1 VIRKKQ
7 SRDQTRHGS
16 GDLQKGVSVET
27 ITNAV
32 NWLNGVV
39 WGTPMLVL
47 ILGVGLFLT
56 LGLKLLTILKVP
68 LGFKLL
74 WQGRIPGGEGDIT
87 PFNALMTSLA
97 ATIGTGN
104 IAGVATAIFLGG
116 PGAIFWMWMT
126 ALVGM
131 ATKFAEAV
139 LAVRFREEDERG
151 KHVGGPMYYIKNGLG
166 PKWNW
171 MAVTFALFAG
181 VAGFGI
187 GNMVQAN
194 SIANALN
201 ANFAIPEWLTGI
213 ILVVLVGAVLLG
225 GIERIASVAGKLV
238 PIMAIAY
245 IGAGTL
251 VLALNAGAIPGA
263 FALIFKHAFSPVAA
277 TGGFAGAAVW
287 AAIRFGVA
295 RGVFSN
301 EAGLGSAPIAH
312 AAAQTKG
319 PVSQGLVAMLGTF
332 IDTLVVCSFTAL
344 AILVTGAWTSGETGA
359 ALTSRAFDLAL
370 PGVGGYIIAAALAVF
385 AFTTILGWSYYCE
398 RSLEYLFGIK
408 IIMPFRV
415 VWSLAALVGATL
427 KLGFVWLLADTLNAL
442 MAIPNLIALALLSP
456 IVFKITKDFFETRG
470 KSEDNPF

>member
-1 VIRKKQ
+1 MDVI
-7 SRDQTRHGS
+7 TG
-16 GDLQKGVSVET
+16 G
-27 ITNAV
+27 V
-32 NWLNGVV
+32 NWLNGIV
-39 WGTPMLVL
+39 WGVPMLVL

-56 LGLKLLTILKVP
+56 VGLKIMTILKIP

-74 WQGRIPGGEGDIT
+74 WQGRIPGGDGDIS

-139 LAVRFREEDERG
+139 LAVHYREEDANG
-151 KHVGGPMYYIKNGLG
+151 KRVGGPMYYIKNGLG

-171 MAVTFALFAG
+171 MAIAFALFASI
-181 VAGFGI
+181 AGFGI

-194 SIANALN
+194 SIANALQS
-201 ANFAIPEWLTGI
+201 NFAIPEWLTGI
-213 ILVVLVGAVLLG
+213 VLVLLVGAVLLG
-225 GIERIASVAGKLV
+225 GIERISTVAGKLV

-245 IGAGTL
+245 MFAGTL
-251 VLALNAGAIPGA
+251 VLALNVEAIPGA
-263 FALIFKHAFSPVAA
+263 FSLIFTHAFTPTAA

-312 AAAQTKG
+312 AAAQCKG

-332 IDTLVVCSFTAL
+332 IDTIIVCSFTAL

-370 PGVGGYIIAAALAVF
+370 PGAGGYIIAASLSVF

-398 RSLEYLFGIK
+398 RSLAYLFGVK
-408 IIMPFRV
+408 VIMPFRV
-415 VWSLAALVGATL
+415 VWSLAAYVGATL

-456 IVFKITKDFFETRG
+456 VVFKITKEFFETRG
-470 KSEDNPF
+470 KSENNPF